1 MGKEKMLNSPNF
13 LEGGKVVLPQT
24 KKGLRDLYGALQRHF
39 EREDMKKS
47 KTKARDVY
55 EDEPYREPKRTHRAM
70 GGALAT
76 IKPNMVPQKPKKF
89 VSMLNRGINK
99 KHQF

>member
-1 MGKEKMLNSPNF
+1 MGKK
-13 LEGGKVVLPQT
+13 
-24 KKGLRDLYGALQRHF
+24 
-39 EREDMKKS
+39 
-47 KTKARDVY
+47 DVY
-55 EDEPYREPKRTHRAM
+55 EGEPHKEPKRTRRAM

-76 IKPNMVPQKPKKF
+76 IKPYANAPQKPKKF

>member
-1 MGKEKMLNSPNF
+1 MGKK
-13 LEGGKVVLPQT
+13 
-24 KKGLRDLYGALQRHF
+24 
-39 EREDMKKS
+39 
-47 KTKARDVY
+47 DVY
-55 EDEPYREPKRTHRAM
+55 EGEPRKEPKRTHRAM